1 MQPAGAGGVIAGGRG
16 GDESSARAQREL
28 LQATVRVNAFIFGA
42 LLGLMAGLLL
52 FALAAVGRPGQPSG
66 LIVALLGIFLPG
78 YATGWSRGLLGLFW
92 GFLVGAMLGGGIYWI
107 NYRNLLRNIDHL
119 ISRVRPTGDLPAAV
133 LWLHG
138 PSLGIAIGVIGAL
151 GLFATTAWLVVRGTA
166 AASVHAR
173 LLAEVLPG
181 YSVSLVGGVVGAVEF
196 SLVLYVVCVGFA
208 FVYNRIVAL
217 RRDRD

>member
-1 MQPAGAGGVIAGGRG
+1 MQPAGSGGAIAGVRG
-16 GDESSARAQREL
+16 EDESSVRAQRQL
-28 LQATVRVNAFIFGA
+28 LQATVRVNAIIFGA

-52 FALAAVGRPGQPSG
+52 FALAAVAQPGKPSG
-66 LIVALLGIFLPG
+66 LIVTLLGIFLPG
-78 YATGWSRGLLGLFW
+78 YATGWPGAMFGLVW

-119 ISRVRPTGDLPAAV
+119 VARVRPAGELPAAV

-138 PSLGIAIGVIGAL
+138 PSLGVAIGVIGAL
-151 GLFATTAWLVVRGTA
+151 GLVATTTWLVVRGTA
-166 AASVHAR
+166 AESVHAR

-181 YSVSLVGGVVGAVEF
+181 YSVSLIGGVVGAVEF
-196 SLVLYVVCVGFA
+196 FVVLYVACMGFA
-208 FVYNRIVAL
+208 FVYNRIVAA